1 MNYWLVKSEP
11 DDFSLTDLKA
21 KGSNGEGWNG
31 VRNYQARNFMR
42 DDMRVGD
49 LVLFYHSSCK
59 SVGVVGIARVVRA
72 AYPDPTQFDPESA
85 YYDVKA
91 TNDKPRW
98 YQVDIAFE
106 CEFNSLVS
114 LQTIKAHPE
123 LSGIALITRSRLSV
137 MPIEPTHFNVIKAL
151 GSMS

>member
-11 DDFSLTDLKA
+11 DDFSLNDLKA
-21 KGSNGEGWNG
+21 KGSKGEGWNG

-72 AYPDPTQFDPESA
+72 AYPDPTQFDPHSA
-85 YYDVKA
+85 YYDAKA
-91 TNDKPRW
+91 TNNTPRW

-106 CEFNSLVS
+106 SKFNSLVS
-114 LQTIKAHPE
+114 LQTIKSHPE
-123 LSGIALITRSRLSV
+123 LSEIALITRSRLSV
-137 MPIEPTHFNVIKAL
+137 MPIEPAHFHIIKAL